1 MKQIVTL
8 LALALLVMPATNWG
22 ASAKPMFPYQSAQP
36 DSPVE
41 LWTAEEYKDFYD
53 ASATQD
59 MAKKIQLFEQF
70 TTKYPGSALVPL
82 VRRNLVFAYLQ
93 TQDLAKAFQAGDA
106 YLNSHHEK
114 YAEAFDRAY
123 GDLFKKAEATLPM
136 KPTDDFDVLINLI
149 VASNGAARAK
159 NTSFDTQTKRYIEL
173 ASNLIKPDSPPPT
186 MPKARWTG
194 NENAFQAVLQQTV
207 GLMSFNHAGFKLTNR
222 SLDALK
228 SEGVSEAVTGKLTSL
243 LDREFDALDKLN
255 SEVQALVGAQE
266 MATLKPLLG
275 KYAVNRQPY
284 YQAAEHLAKAAALA
298 PTDPVT
304 FYLWGEACRL
314 GKYADLRDA
323 VDQTQKEYNNLSGQ
337 LKQIETQVKQINDEL
352 TRLSK
357 APRQTEQ
364 TKNRIEEL
372 SKQGQ
377 ELAQKGESLTPRLDQ
392 LEAEN
397 DRLVEET
404 NQLTDQMIRIYA
416 KAVALSANV
425 PPLQQNAR
433 SHLERYYKYRN
444 KGVLDGLPALI
455 ERMKTE
461 QP

>member
-1 MKQIVTL
+1 MKQIVIL
-8 LALALLVMPATNWG
+8 LTLALLMTPATSWG
-22 ASAKPMFPYQSAQP
+22 ASAKPIFPHQNAQP
-36 DSPVE
+36 DSPAE
-41 LWTAEEYKDFYD
+41 PWTPEEYKDFYD

-59 MAKKIQLFEQF
+59 VAKKIQLFEQF
-70 TTKYPGSALVPL
+70 TSKYPNSALVPL
-82 VRRNLVFAYLQ
+82 VRRNLVFAYIQ

-114 YAEAFDRAY
+114 YAEAFDKAY
-123 GDLFKKAEATLPM
+123 GELFKKAEATLPM
-136 KPTDDFDVLINLI
+136 KPVDDFDVLINLI

-159 NTSFDTQTKRYIEL
+159 NTSFDKQTLRYIEL
-173 ASNLIKPDSPPPT
+173 ASNLIKPDSVPPT

-194 NENAFQAVLQQTV
+194 NENAFQAVLQQTI
-207 GLMSFNHAGFKLTNR
+207 GLMSFNHAGFKLTSR
-222 SLDALK
+222 SLERLK
-228 SEGVSEAVTGKLTSL
+228 SDGVSEGLASKLASL
-243 LDREFDALDKLN
+243 LDREFDTQDKLN
-255 SEVQALVGAQE
+255 SEVQALVTAQE
-266 MATLKPLLG
+266 MATLRPLLA
-275 KYAVNRQPY
+275 KHAVNRQPY
-284 YQAAEHLAKAAALA
+284 YDAAEHLAKAAALA

-323 VDQTQKEYNNLSGQ
+323 IDQTQKEYNSLSDQ
-337 LKQIETQVKQINDEL
+337 LKQIETQVNQINTEL

-357 APRQTEQ
+357 SPRQTEQ
-364 TKNRIEEL
+364 TKARMEEL

-377 ELAQKGESLTPRLDQ
+377 ELTQKGEGLSPRLDQ

-397 DRLVEET
+397 DRLVEQT

-416 KAVALSANV
+416 KAVALSGNV
-425 PPLQQNAR
+425 PQLQQNAR
-433 SHLERYYKYRN
+433 SHLERYYRYR
-444 KGVLDGLPALI
+444 KGSLDSLPALV